1 MSHSPVRQ
9 RTDPK
14 ARLIASEGLRPTIAP
29 SRRGVRYH
37 ASANAPYDARVSIRE
52 APFLDTAVVR
62 QAMSDFRVRY
72 HAIAS
77 DLVVIEAPVEDALS
91 RVIRIC
97 PWAVSRSA
105 R

>member
-52 APFLDTAVVR
+52 APIEDTPTGSE
-62 QAMSDFRVRY
+62 QQHPETRVRY
-72 HAIAS
+72 HAARRLGGPPISAVPPGHRH
-77 DLVVIEAPVEDALS
+77 LVGG
-91 RVIRIC
+91 R
-97 PWAVSRSA
+97 
-105 R
+105 